1 MMPIDSVKWNTFDS
15 DRDAIDLKEVQ
26 VTAASPYVRET
37 IGGLTYLVNIYT
49 GRRKLI
55 GEAGLQNVYPEF
67 DLLMFTRFFVNQG
80 AKTGINQ
87 AGRIAASRTAVRKLP
102 RSAINRGI
110 RFAMERNKRQHIFGN
125 VAHNLG
131 SLVPQLGSERN
142 VIAATLNALNNGGYL
157 ATSGIVQKVTVNV
170 AGSNVTVRFVVH
182 DGFPKI
188 GTMFIP

>member
-1 MMPIDSVKWNTFDS
+1 
-15 DRDAIDLKEVQ
+15 
-26 VTAASPYVRET
+26 
-37 IGGLTYLVNIYT
+37 
-49 GRRKLI
+49 
-55 GEAGLQNVYPEF
+55 
-67 DLLMFTRFFVNQG
+67 
-80 AKTGINQ
+80 
-87 AGRIAASRTAVRKLP
+87 
-102 RSAINRGI
+102 
-110 RFAMERNKRQHIFGN
+110 MERNKRQHIFGN